1 MPLIAARLWQLPR
14 SPDLV
19 NDFNRS
25 FGQTERLL
33 RAGRHLPVTA
43 LGQTT
48 LKGKR
53 TIRPFSLLVS
63 VCQRLIKVFTS
74 DPFLLNNRARALV
87 SSRWSS
93 VFFLL
98 RLWILYGR
106 NLYWFALG
114 PWNRN
119 THDSAEVFS
128 RGIKGTVFLK
138 CCEDRL
144 ILR

>member
-19 NDFNRS
+19 YDFNRR

-53 TIRPFSLLVS
+53 TIRSFSLLVS

-74 DPFLLNNRARALV
+74 DPFLINKRARALV
-87 SSRWSS
+87 SSLRYS

-98 RLWILYGR
+98 RLWILHGR
-106 NLYWFALG
+106 KLF
-114 PWNRN
+114 
-119 THDSAEVFS
+119 
-128 RGIKGTVFLK
+128 
-138 CCEDRL
+138 
-144 ILR
+144 